1 MNVIHPPVYPSPGDR
16 RCAAVFGAACLW
28 MGALWLAGCQKPPAA
43 ADAPTH
49 ESKAPAA
56 SADTTRAQEVSAGVV
71 LTSEQ
76 VGKMGILTTPAKAAS
91 YTPEAAGYAVVV
103 AHEGLAQGVA
113 DLVAALAVER
123 QSGAALARAQRLAG
137 TPGAVP
143 ADAQESAMRQAAVD
157 QAALKLARQRL
168 TAILGQKPPWKDSDN
183 SMLDALGSGEI
194 KLVRA
199 TFPLGVLNGT
209 APASLRLARINAGL
223 GAKSWRTSSV
233 WAAPADPNV
242 PGRSYFT
249 VLKGSDASE
258 GERLLAWAPVGA
270 SEAGVLVPAA
280 AIVVSDNKY
289 WCYVER
295 KPGLFV
301 RSEIDTSMPLEDGYF
316 VKQGVAS
323 GDTVVTASAGLLLA
337 REMNSGAAAE

>member
-1 MNVIHPPVYPSPGDR
+1 MNATLDPFRRPPPAR
-16 RCAAVFGAACLW
+16 RFAAVFGAACLCVS
-28 MGALWLAGCQKPPAA
+28 ALLLGGCHKPPAA
-43 ADAPTH
+43 ADSPPGPD
-49 ESKAPAA
+49 SKAPPAA
-56 SADTTRAQEVSAGVV
+56 ANEGVTLSAD
-71 LTSEQ
+71 Q
-76 VGKMGILTTPAKAAS
+76 VEKMGIVTSIAKATSHSAE
-91 YTPEAAGYAVVV
+91 TEGYGMVV
-103 AHEGLAQGVA
+103 AHETIAQGVA
-113 DLVAALAVER
+113 DLVTAIAVER
-123 QSGAALARAQRLAG
+123 QSQAALARAQRLAG
-137 TPGAVP
+137 TPGAMP
-143 ADAQESAMRQAAVD
+143 ADAKESAMRQAAVD
-157 QAALKLARQRL
+157 QAALLLARQRL
-168 TAILGQKPPWKDSDN
+168 TTILGQKPPWKDSDN
-183 SMLDALGSGEI
+183 SALDALGSGEI

-223 GAKSWRTSSV
+223 GANSWRTSSV

-270 SEAGVLVPAA
+270 SETGVLVPAA

-316 VKQGVAS
+316 VKRGVAA
-323 GDTVVTASAGLLLA
+323 GDKVVTQSAGLLLA